1 MASVNKVI
9 LIGNCG
15 RDPEMRY
22 LPDGKATTSIS
33 LATTSRRKNR
43 ETGEGIED
51 TQWHRVKFFDRLAE
65 IVGEYVKKGSPIYVE
80 GRLKYGKYT
89 DQAGVEKATCDIVAT
104 ELQLLGARDQQQGQ
118 QSAPQ
123 QQRQAQARP
132 APAPR
137 QAPPPRQAMP
147 PASSSGFEDMDD
159 DIPFVS
165 CDWALEID
173 TSKAKRMRRYDY

>member
-1 MASVNKVI
+1 MKA
-9 LIGNCG
+9 IGICRLG
-15 RDPEMRY
+15 REAEMRY
-22 LPDGKATTSIS
+22 LTDGTPVLN
-33 LATTSRRKNR
+33 LALAVNYGKKGQDGNR
-43 ETGEGIED
+43 P
-51 TQWHRVKFFDRLAE
+51 TQWIEAAMF
-65 IVGEYVKKGSPIYVE
+65 
-80 GRLKYGKYT
+80 
-89 DQAGVEKATCDIVAT
+89 
-104 ELQLLGARDQQQGQ
+104 GARAEKISPFMLKGTAHCFTLSDMHIETYTKSDGSQGVKLAARVDDVELGPRQ
-118 QSAPQ
+118 DGAAPQ

-147 PASSSGFEDMDD
+147 PASSSGFDDMDD